1 MYSRWILLL
10 GSLGL
15 AGCAASAQ
23 SPAPAA
29 PVVRSGT
36 IKHTVR
42 SGDSLWSI
50 ARHYNVRVSDL
61 MRWNDLSKNT
71 VIKPGQAIKINL

>member
-1 MYSRWILLL
+1 MK
-10 GSLGL
+10 
-15 AGCAASAQ
+15 
-23 SPAPAA
+23 
-29 PVVRSGT
+29 SGT

-61 MRWNDLSKNT
+61 MRWNDLSRNT